1 MERKNRIIW
10 NIKYRCPDWNCNLRI
25 PDIHFPDYRLLTI
38 CNMKSNILATGY
50 DIFGTG
56 YLAQT
61 YSNACQCLN
70 FKELEIDRISGL
82 FLRPDKNSVSGQI
95 IFFIK
100 LRILSLRCRSEGL
113 YVLIGCQIFDLY
125 YLY

>member
-1 MERKNRIIW
+1 
-10 NIKYRCPDWNCNLRI
+10 
-25 PDIHFPDYRLLTI
+25 
-38 CNMKSNILATGY
+38 MKSNILATGY
-50 DIFGTG
+50 DIFGPG

-113 YVLIGCQIFDLY
+113 YV
-125 YLY
+125 